1 MFIKIAAMVSKT
13 KLIIII
19 DIVIAKTSVVSMW
32 TFAVCKAEPMA
43 LLGKQRIS
51 AATTTFQ
58 LKPKALN
65 APEKKYGSIEGIYK
79 SNKNCFF
86 EKL

>member
-1 MFIKIAAMVSKT
+1 
-13 KLIIII
+13 
-19 DIVIAKTSVVSMW
+19 
-32 TFAVCKAEPMA
+32 MA
-43 LLGKQRIS
+43 LLGKQSIS